1 MIIAIWTTREPKINW
16 IKEWIKETPYLS
28 NIFNE
33 IFFITEKISSDIS
46 DMPLSIEET
55 MKWAK
60 NRANNLQKK
69 WIKADYYIWIEWWT
83 SDFLWKKYIFWIVF
97 VLNNDW
103 EWHFWF
109 SPMMEVPKLIE
120 NELYIKWKELWDI
133 MWDLSWSLNIRSK
146 NWSMWAWSDN
156 MFTRKDE
163 FSIAFKA
170 AIAPFYNKYYQL

>member
-1 MIIAIWTTREPKINW
+1 MIIAIGTTREPKING
-16 IKEWIKETPYLS
+16 IKEGIKETPYLS

-55 MKWAK
+55 MKGAK

-69 WIKADYYIWIEWWT
+69 GIKADYYIGIEGGT
-83 SDFLWKKYIFWIVF
+83 SDFLGKKYIFGIVF
-97 VLNNDW
+97 VLNNDG
-103 EWHFWF
+103 EGHFGF

-120 NELYIKWKELWDI
+120 NELYIKGKELGDI
-133 MWDLSWSLNIRSK
+133 MGDLSGSLNIRSK
-146 NWSMWAWSDN
+146 NGSMGAWSDN